1 MARIDEIAP
10 DLYRICVYVPRL
22 DMQFNHFLV
31 RDEEPLL
38 FHAGLKAMFP
48 ELRKAMA
55 TLPDGSTKWLI
66 YIKDWDFRWQHVYR
80 YVTPFALPKGTNRP
94 RAGVSVARISTRPQ
108 RRCAR
113 ALTAIVTVAVTTL
126 RWNL

>member
-1 MARIDEIAP
+1 MLLTYEADGREFILLEATGAPGNIVFTPAAR
-10 DLYRICVYVPRL
+10 
-22 DMQFNHFLV
+22 
-31 RDEEPLL
+31 
-38 FHAGLKAMFP
+38 
-48 ELRKAMA
+48 
-55 TLPDGSTKWLI
+55 
-66 YIKDWDFRWQHVYR
+66 R
-80 YVTPFALPKGTNRP
+80 YVAFALPKGTNRP